1 MRRRAK
7 IVGVQVHHSVFLHDA
22 MRGALNARAGINSAR
37 VRRPQDP
44 VLIELEK
51 RSSALARDI
60 SRAQAE
66 AQERLRSFPV
76 DVVVRSRDGECPYP
90 DEPAEWP

>member
-7 IVGVQVHHSVFLHDA
+7 IVGVQLHHSVFLHDA
-22 MRGALNARAGINSAR
+22 MRGALNVRAGINSAR
-37 VRRPQDP
+37 VRRPEDP

-51 RSSALARDI
+51 RAGALARDV
-60 SRAQAE
+60 SRVQAE
-66 AQERLRSFPV
+66 AQERLRSFPL
-76 DVVVRSRDGECPYP
+76 DVLVPCRNGECPYP